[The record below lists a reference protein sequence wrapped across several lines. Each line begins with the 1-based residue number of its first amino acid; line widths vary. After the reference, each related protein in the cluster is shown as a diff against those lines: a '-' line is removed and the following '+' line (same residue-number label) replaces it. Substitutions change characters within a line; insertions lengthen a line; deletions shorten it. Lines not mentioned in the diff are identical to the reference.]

1 MIPRVPTEH
10 LCFAYDLVEALRPRL
25 VVDVGT
31 GAGAALS
38 MLCQSMRD
46 HDVDGSAYGI
56 DTWADEDAK
65 DEEDPTRW
73 SELNGFLRTYLRG
86 VSYLLKM
93 APADGLQHFATGSI
107 DILRIDAVRAGTP
120 LAALAEAWMERI
132 APGGVLIC
140 TGVNDEARPDLRED
154 WLQVAAQGRGFLFP
168 HGKGLGALRRPS
180 AAESSVV
187 PELLALLTSP
197 DATDQRDL
205 ARFYEHADR
214 HFAIRAEIHSKSD
227 QLRRKK

>member
-1 MIPRVPTEH
+1 MIPRLPTDH

-25 VVDVGT
+25 VVDIGT

-56 DTWADEDAK
+56 DTWADEDGK

-86 VSYLLKM
+86 VYYLLKM
-93 APADGLQHFATGSI
+93 APADGLQHFANGSV
-107 DILRIDAVRAGTP
+107 DILRIDAARAGAP
-120 LAALAEAWMERI
+120 LSALAEAWMERI
-132 APGGVLIC
+132 APGGVLLC
-140 TGVNDEARPDLRED
+140 PGVNDEARPDLRED
-154 WLQVAAQGRGFLFP
+154 WLKVAAPGQAFLFP
-168 HGKGLGALRRPS
+168 HGNGLGVLRRPI
-180 AAESSVV
+180 AAEGSAV

-197 DATDQRDL
+197 DASDQRDL
-205 ARFYEHADR
+205 TRFYEHADR
-214 HFAIRAEIHSKSD
+214 NFAIGAEIHSKWD